1 MAKEKTTPIYIDPT
15 SDFGF
20 KRIFASEP
28 NKDLLIA
35 FINELF
41 RGRKTVIDL
50 TYDKN
55 EFVGDTEELGAV
67 ILDLTCTA
75 SNGEKFVIEVQRT
88 SQVNFKRRILYYG
101 SKLIADQ
108 APRGKRRDWGY
119 DISEVYVIV
128 LMDGFSMPDGERS
141 EQYLHDICLCDRDTG
156 KVFYEYLEFFYIE
169 LVNFVKEE
177 AELQSDLDGW
187 LFVLK
192 NMSSLDKL
200 PAYLR
205 KPVFEKLFQIAE
217 YSKLSK
223 EEKEMYDISLKRK
236 WDAEAVRRYHVQQ
249 LEDAKKQVVEAE
261 RKGLKEGER
270 KKAIAIAL
278 EFKKMGIPVAD
289 ISKGTGLTIEE
300 IEKLK

>member
-1 MAKEKTTPIYIDPT
+1 MAKEKRTPIYIDPT

-41 RGRKTVIDL
+41 RGRKTVVDL

-55 EFVGDTEELGAV
+55 EFVGDTEEMGAV

-108 APRGKRRDWGY
+108 APKGKRREWGY

-128 LMDGFSMPDGERS
+128 LMDGFAMPEAEPS
-141 EQYLHDICLCDRDTG
+141 EQYLHDVCLCDRDTG

-169 LVNFVKEE
+169 LANFVKEE

-217 YSKLSK
+217 YGKLSK
-223 EEKEMYDISLKRK
+223 EEKEMYDTSLKRK
-236 WDAEAVRRYHVQQ
+236 WDNKAVLDYARKEG
-249 LEDAKKQVVEAE
+249 LEEGLE
-261 RKGLKEGER
+261 RKSYEVVKNLIENFGFSNEQAAKAADASVDFVEKVR
-270 KKAIAIAL
+270 KSLNKR
-278 EFKKMGIPVAD
+278 
-289 ISKGTGLTIEE
+289 
-300 IEKLK
+300 